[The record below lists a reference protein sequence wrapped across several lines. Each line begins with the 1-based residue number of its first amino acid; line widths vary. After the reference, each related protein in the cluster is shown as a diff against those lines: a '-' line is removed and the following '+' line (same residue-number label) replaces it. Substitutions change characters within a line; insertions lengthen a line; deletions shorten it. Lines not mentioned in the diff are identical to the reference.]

1 MKRNHKVYLRITIF
15 LILLYVGLLF
25 VLYLS
30 EHAHSAAAI
39 KRPAYLILVQMKKYT
54 HRIRLCALP

>member
-30 EHAHSAAAI
+30 EHAHSAAAESA
-39 KRPAYLILVQMKKYT
+39 RRILFWCK
-54 HRIRLCALP
+54 